1 MDTLQSRFNLMTQ
14 NCFMGSLDL
23 TEAYYSVSISPESQK
38 YMKFQ
43 VQGQLYKFVTLPYV
57 QCSASR
63 IITKLMKQVYSAL
76 QTRSHVSS
84 GYLDDSFLLGDT
96 FVECQTNVIDTYAL
110 FNDLGFNVS
119 EEKSII

>member
-43 VQGQLYKFVTLPYV
+43 VQGQLYKFVTLPSV
-57 QCSASR
+57 CSVLR
-63 IITKLMKQVYSAL
+63 ISNSY
-76 QTRSHVSS
+76 
-84 GYLDDSFLLGDT
+84 
-96 FVECQTNVIDTYAL
+96 ETYETSVLCFA
-110 FNDLGFNVS
+110 N
-119 EEKSII
+119 